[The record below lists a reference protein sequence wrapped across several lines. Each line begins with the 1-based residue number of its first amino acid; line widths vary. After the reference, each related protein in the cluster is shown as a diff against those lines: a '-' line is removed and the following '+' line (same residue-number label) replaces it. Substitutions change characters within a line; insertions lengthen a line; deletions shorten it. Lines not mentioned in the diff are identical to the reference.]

1 MDAVPA
7 LREPDGVSTWTAA
20 DVRDD
25 SRRRREISLE
35 QCLGACELERA
46 LSTGEPV
53 ALEPSGVIRRDFI
66 GVAA

>member
-7 LREPDGVSTWTAA
+7 LREPDGVSTRTAA

-35 QCLGACELERA
+35 QCLGTCELERT
-46 LSTGEPV
+46 LSAVEPV
-53 ALEPSGVIRRDFI
+53 ALEPSGVIPRDFI